1 MTSEN
6 TNHIWETLDKVNVNE
21 HTEKVGNFTYLSWTW
36 AWATLM
42 EHYPQAK
49 YVMHDDVVFPDGSRE
64 VRVSICIKIKGETV
78 ERMMWLPV
86 MNNRNKAIINPNS
99 YDINTAR
106 MRCLVK
112 CMAMFGLGH
121 YVYAGEN
128 IPMSEKEALEQPLTD
143 KQIKQINDLLEETDA
158 DVDKFLNL
166 YEVESVQEISQAVFD
181 QALSVLEDRKEKQ
194 NSKPQAPSDD
204 VVDAITHG
212 DEPDVPDGLSVE
224 DFVDEFRKAV
234 KK

>member
-6 TNHIWETLDKVNVNE
+6 TNHIWETLEKVNVNE
-21 HTEKVGNFTYLSWTW
+21 HTEQVGKFTYLSWTW

-49 YVMHDDVVFPDGSRE
+49 YVVHDDVVFPDGSRE

-86 MNNRNKAIINPNS
+86 TNYSNKAIINPNS
-99 YDINTAR
+99 FEINTAR
-106 MRCLVK
+106 MRCLTK

-121 YVYAGEN
+121 YIYAGEN

-143 KQIKQINDLLEETDA
+143 EQRKEIDDLLEETNA
-158 DVDKFLNL
+158 DVDAFLKH
-166 YEVESVQEISQAVFD
+166 YEIESVQEMSQAVYD
-181 QALSVLEDRKEKQ
+181 QALKMLQTKQQKQ
-194 NSKPQAPSDD
+194 NSKPQAPSED

-212 DEPDVPDGLSVE
+212 DEPDIYE
-224 DFVDEFRKAV
+224 EEA
-234 KK
+234 KKS